1 MTKVGIPYAWGQ
13 ASDSRGYDCSG
24 LTRTAFAAAGVSL
37 PRTSSAQYRAT
48 ASVPLAQLRAG
59 DLVFWSSNG
68 TASGVYHV
76 GIYAGDGEYIHA
88 STGGGRVMRATFDYF
103 APDFAKRVIE

>member
-1 MTKVGIPYAWGQ
+1 MGIPYAWGQ
-13 ASDSRGYDCSG
+13 SSDSRGYDCSG

-37 PRTSSAQYRAT
+37 PRTSAAQYRAT
-48 ASVPLAQLRAG
+48 ATVPLSQMRAG

-76 GIYAGDGEYIHA
+76 GIYAGNGKLPHA
-88 STGGGRVMRATFDYF
+88 PYPARSVEAVTTYYSAGTMPYVGR
-103 APDFAKRVIE
+103 P